1 MPWFWL
7 LLAAAITLP
16 FAVAAVTG
24 APWLPTMRR
33 EAEAALDLAQLKP
46 GQTII
51 DLGSGDGR
59 LLAAA
64 ARRGYRAIGYEINPF
79 MYLVSLIVTR
89 RYRRLVTIRLA
100 DFWHVPL
107 PPADAIYVF
116 LIQRLMPR
124 LDAKLTRELTQPTL
138 VISFVFAIPDRQPT
152 VTTKN
157 TYLYQ
162 YK

>member
-1 MPWFWL
+1 MLWL
-7 LLAAAITLP
+7 LLAAAVTLP
-16 FAVAAVTG
+16 FGVAAITG

-33 EAEAALDLAQLKP
+33 DAEGALDLANLKP

-59 LLAAA
+59 LLATA
-64 ARRGYRAIGYEINPF
+64 ARRGCRAIGYEINPF
-79 MYLVSLIVTR
+79 MYLISLAVTW
-89 RYRRLVTIRLA
+89 RYRRQVNIHLA
-100 DFWHVPL
+100 DFWHAPL

-124 LDAKLTRELTQPTL
+124 LDAKLTHELTQPTP
-138 VISFVFAIPDRQPT
+138 VISFVFSIPGRKPA